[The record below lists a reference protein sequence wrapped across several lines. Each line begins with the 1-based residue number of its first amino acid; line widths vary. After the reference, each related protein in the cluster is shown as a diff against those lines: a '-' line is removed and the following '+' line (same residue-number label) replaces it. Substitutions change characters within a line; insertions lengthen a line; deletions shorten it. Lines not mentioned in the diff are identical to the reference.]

1 MEKVKIHVSKSTL
14 TEIIFGFNQVCTG
27 IANAAY
33 DSTLEGIYN
42 NRPELSE
49 VENARIFLDDNYELT
64 AGVFRL
70 MAAAS
75 EIVVDAL
82 VNGDIDI
89 VSIDDAEKIEQ
100 QAEGRAQE

>member
-1 MEKVKIHVSKSTL
+1 MKSIQMFVEDSTL
-14 TEIIFGFNQVCTG
+14 KEIIFGINQVCTG

-42 NRPELSE
+42 NRPELPE
-49 VENARIFLDDNYELT
+49 EENARIFLDDNYELT

-89 VSIDDAEKIEQ
+89 VSIDDAKKIEQ
-100 QAEGRAQE
+100 QTEGREQE

>member
-1 MEKVKIHVSKSTL
+1 MKSIQMFVEDSTL
-14 TEIIFGFNQVCTG
+14 KEIIFGINQVSAG
-27 IANAAY
+27 MEQAAF
-33 DSTLEGIYN
+33 DSTLEGIYTK
-42 NRPELSE
+42 RPELPDE
-49 VENARIFLDDNYELT
+49 TNARIFLDDNYELT

-89 VSIDDAEKIEQ
+89 VSIDDAKKIEQ
-100 QAEGRAQE
+100 QTEGREQE